1 MSKVSIT
8 ESQLQGVITE
18 AIQQA
23 IDEGYFGDRIGSFYQ
38 GYQAQRHNNKAGKLK
53 QQIDAQIQK
62 SEQII
67 KQEQAK
73 INALRQKY
81 NAQIDASKAATDKAN
96 AYYNSAHG
104 TQNSQQYGYVAGPKD
119 NRTSDFSMRRRQQ
132 QVPQQQAQQQIQVQP
147 QQQAQ
152 QPQAQYYEEPTFE
165 FDE

>member
-8 ESQLQGVITE
+8 ESQLQGLITE

-23 IDEGYFGDRIGSFYQ
+23 IDEGYFGDRLGSFYQ

-119 NRTSDFSMRRRQQ
+119 KRTSDFTMNRR
-132 QVPQQQAQQQIQVQP
+132 PQPQQAQQQIQVQQ

>member
-1 MSKVSIT
+1 MAKVTIT
-8 ESQLQGVITE
+8 ESQLQGLITE

-38 GYQAQRHNNKAGKLK
+38 GYQAQRHNNKAGRLK

-104 TQNSQQYGYVAGPKD
+104 TQNAQQYGYVAGPKD
-119 NRTSDFSMRRRQQ
+119 KRTSDFSMRRRQQ
-132 QVPQQQAQQQIQVQP
+132 QVPQQQAQQQ
-147 QQQAQ
+147 QAQ